1 MKLVIEADGGSR
13 GNPGIAGSGTVIYEA
28 DGTTVV
34 RKLAYVVGTATNN
47 VAEYH
52 ALYNG
57 LCVAQQ
63 LGATDISVRMDSKLV
78 VEQMSGRWKI
88 KHPDMRELA
97 LKCQKILRTL
107 HSAEFTWVPRRQ
119 NAAADALANLA
130 MDAGAT
136 GHPIG
141 FLTLDNDATEDVT
154 ETADIADITPTMAT
168 PMTDAAGSKATAA
181 ETPAPTTWN
190 GATTNATRM
199 LLLRHGQTTM
209 SRRRQYSGLSN
220 PPLTEL
226 GEWQASRAAHRIAA
240 AADIP
245 TAIIASPLA
254 RCQQTAQTVAD
265 LLNLP
270 VNTEPGNP
278 SPRPMSESPP
288 PEKDSR
294 NATRAAP
301 FSWSATSPPSS
312 PFSGRLS
319 MPPPASTTDFISTW
333 RRYLSPNS
341 MPTAPRVCDSST
353 TRLT

>member
-168 PMTDAAGSKATAA
+168 PMADAAGSKATAA

-226 GEWQASRAAHRIAA
+226 GEWQASRAAHRIAPSPRPMR
-240 AADIP
+240 P
-245 TAIIASPLA
+245 TQNCTPGGFSTPPSPHPA
-254 RCQQTAQTVAD
+254 
-265 LLNLP
+265 
-270 VNTEPGNP
+270 GNP

-301 FSWSATSPPSS
+301 FSWSATSPPSN
-312 PFSGRLS
+312 PFSGRPS
-319 MPPPASTTDFISTW
+319 TPPPTSTTGSTSTW

-341 MPTAPRVCDSST
+341 MPTAPPVCDSST
-353 TRLT
+353 TPPT